1 VIDRVLPAFPAGL
14 SERAVGAV
22 LAEVRARS
30 NALAG
35 DAAPVNT

>member
-1 VIDRVLPAFPAGL
+1 VLPAFPAGL